1 MTNQTKYQD
10 DLDIS
15 IYDNSGHGSAIMVRI
30 TKEYITADAKIVKQE
45 LFYEDPAQ
53 SASDSS
59 SYWEERYW
67 EQRLANLID

>member
-1 MTNQTKYQD
+1 MTTQQQYQN

-45 LFYEDPAQ
+45 LFYEDPTQ

>member
-1 MTNQTKYQD
+1 
-10 DLDIS
+10 
-15 IYDNSGHGSAIMVRI
+15 MVRI

-45 LFYEDPAQ
+45 LFYEDPTQ

-67 EQRLANLID
+67 EQRLDKK